1 MNDDAL
7 LEEYNWTCFC
17 RGDDMRVEEI
27 AREISELDERAK
39 ELDKA
44 RSQSIQSISYINER
58 NRKNNV
64 EKAEKAIMVEFQMTR
79 S

>member
-1 MNDDAL
+1 M
-7 LEEYNWTCFC
+7 
-17 RGDDMRVEEI
+17 EEI
-27 AREISELDERAK
+27 AREIAELDERAK

-64 EKAEKAIMVEFQMTR
+64 EKAEKAIMVKY
-79 S
+79 